1 MLKCQKT
8 DDLRCM
14 YKLLSR
20 VPDGLRTTSSCV
32 SQHLR
37 EEGKSL
43 VTEDEGGANAL
54 NFVQVT
60 KFGHKVQGNDPHSPI
75 FPCTESLGS
84 EGPVRHFPIQVI
96 RRRQDLQ
103 TNDIVGFRI
112 LSELESQIARVFVAL
127 YRRQAEERCQGHDGT
142 RNRKR
147 FGQDDGSLPLPP
159 RKGRL

>member
-60 KFGHKVQGNDPHSPI
+60 
-75 FPCTESLGS
+75 
-84 EGPVRHFPIQVI
+84 
-96 RRRQDLQ
+96 
-103 TNDIVGFRI
+103 
-112 LSELESQIARVFVAL
+112 
-127 YRRQAEERCQGHDGT
+127 
-142 RNRKR
+142 
-147 FGQDDGSLPLPP
+147 
-159 RKGRL
+159 